1 MNMAREH
8 NYLVTTA
15 WTGASEG
22 PTRDYKGFSRTY
34 RQVFGDKL
42 ELTGSADPTFLGDA
56 SLVNPEELLVAAL
69 SSCHM
74 LSYLA
79 WCALEGVQVVAYED
93 SAEGL
98 MAEQHGAGE
107 FKRVTLHPR
116 VTVAPGTDMAK
127 ARALHE
133 KAHDVCFIARSVNF
147 PVEHEAEI
155 QAAG

>member
-1 MNMAREH
+1 MTREH
-8 NYLVTTA
+8 SYLVATT
-15 WTGASEG
+15 WTGASDG
-22 PTRDYKGFSRTY
+22 PTRTYKGYSRTY
-34 RQVFGDKL
+34 RQDFGDKL
-42 ELTGSADPTFLGDA
+42 ELTGSADPAFLGDA
-56 SLVNPEELLVAAL
+56 SLVNPEELLVASL

-79 WCALEGVQVVAYED
+79 WCALEGVEVVAYED

-116 VTVAPGTDMAK
+116 ITVAAGTDVDK
-127 ARALHE
+127 ARALHA
-133 KAHDVCFIARSVNF
+133 KAHEVCFIARSVNF

-155 QAAG
+155 HVAE

>member
-1 MNMAREH
+1 MTMTREH
-8 NYLVTTA
+8 TYLVTTA
-15 WTGASEG
+15 WTGASNG
-22 PTRDYKGFSRTY
+22 PTRDYKTYSRTY
-34 RQVFGDKL
+34 RQAFGDKL
-42 ELTGSADPTFLGDA
+42 ELTGSADPAFMGDA
-56 SLVNPEELLVAAL
+56 TLVNPEELLVAAL

-79 WCALEGVQVVAYED
+79 WCALEGVEVVAYED

-116 VTVAPGTDMAK
+116 ITVAAGTDVDK
-127 ARALHE
+127 ARALHA
-133 KAHDVCFIARSVNF
+133 KAHEVCFIARSVNF

-155 QAAG
+155 HVAE